1 MAGQQLQ
8 RVASGLVR
16 ARKPAEAHI
25 VTRRILHA
33 IKDAFLAQ
41 AKNKVVLQLG
51 VHAHGDVVRPQLQVG
66 VLLEDA
72 EVILDLSLSAQ
83 CVEGSGCNHAARTA
97 DFLDSL
103 DVLNDALSFGVDD
116 TNQKRDAA
124 VDDANNLTLDLL
136 TTLRGRESNLTG

>member
-1 MAGQQLQ
+1 MSG
-8 RVASGLVR
+8 GLVR
-16 ARKPAEAHI
+16 AAQPTERDVVAGG
-25 VTRRILHA
+25 VL
-33 IKDAFLAQ
+33 DAVDDAVAAQ
-41 AKNKVVLQLG
+41 AHEQVGRELR

-124 VDDANNLTLDLL
+124 VDDADNLTLDLL